1 VTSWGM
7 RCGAGYAKSG
17 WCKGGDDDGVALGL
31 NRVVVILTRDLIVY
45 LGFISL
51 NRC

>member
-1 VTSWGM
+1 VP
-7 RCGAGYAKSG
+7 RVAGAR
-17 WCKGGDDDGVALGL
+17 DDDGVALGQ
-31 NRVVVILTRDLIVY
+31 NRVVVILTRDLVIY